1 MPSNYSTRPNK
12 HVDRE
17 LFVELVGRALST
29 TPTVNC
35 GYFSMGGPQMV
46 DQISMYRK
54 NGITKLYSFD
64 GDEEIV
70 KRQEF
75 NAPTAETVCRQHLAE
90 ELAPNIDDLKEEM
103 HIGRSVVWFDYTGNS
118 ERAVQ
123 IWEFATLLEKLEP
136 GDIARISLDASFP
149 PAKRLAEL
157 TEELRNDRLAGMNEL
172 VRQEFGDLHPEDV
185 ELSSQF
191 EMPKYLSKCVEQACA
206 RAQANI
212 IGVQVEIAPLLLTTY
227 CDSSPMFTAAVML
240 CSDDVDTPMPA
251 GFDFLCSNWLDIEN
265 LEVPDLTARE
275 KSLMDRLLDRSIEE
289 VDDALDYDIAR
300 KNQRLRQWEAFKKFH
315 RFLPQFQ
322 HVELR

>member
-64 GDEEIV
+64 DKEEIV
-70 KRQEF
+70 KRQQF
-75 NAPTAETVCRQHLAE
+75 NAPTTETRCRQHLAE
-90 ELAPNIDDLKEEM
+90 ELAASIDDLKDEM
-103 HIGRSVVWFDYTGNS
+103 RIGRSVVWFDYTGNS
-118 ERAVQ
+118 GRAGQ

-149 PAKRLAEL
+149 PERRLAEL
-157 TEELRNDRLAGMNEL
+157 KEELRNDRLAGMNEL

-185 ELSSQF
+185 ELSSQL
-191 EMPKYLSKCVEQACA
+191 EMPEYLSKCVEQACA

-212 IGVQVEIAPLLLTTY
+212 IGIQVEIAPLLLTTY
-227 CDSSPMFTAAVML
+227 CDSTPMFTAAVML
-240 CSDDVDTPMPA
+240 RSENANTPMPA

-275 KSLMDRLLDRSIEE
+275 KSLMDRLLDRSVEE
-289 VDDALDYDIAR
+289 VDEALDYEIAR
-300 KNQRLRQWEAFKKFH
+300 KNQRSRQWEAFKKFH